1 MLKLRIERVGTIDLP
16 PDPTLNPRVEVWR
29 DNEGL
34 IAAYGE
40 TLGEECRMHL
50 PGLASFRF
58 SARGDEIAAAV
69 SATIREECVIDAY
82 LRKVLPMALQ
92 VRGREVLHASA
103 VRSPAGV
110 IALSAVSNTGKSTIA
125 FGLSRRG
132 YPLWADDAV
141 VFEISD
147 GGAGVAV
154 SLPFE
159 VRLRASAAEF
169 FSLDRTK
176 APAAA
181 SNKALPFDAQ
191 TAPLAAVCVL
201 RRFNNGGALPVSVR
215 RLSSAD
221 AFASVLTH
229 AHCFSFDDVERKGRM
244 MHNYLNLVAT
254 TPVFDVCFQPGL
266 TNLPNIFEA
275 IEQVSEQCAQR
286 GAHGSQS

>member
-1 MLKLRIERVGTIDLP
+1 MLKLRIERVRTIDLP

-69 SATIREECVIDAY
+69 PATIREECVIDAY
-82 LRKVLPMALQ
+82 LRK
-92 VRGREVLHASA
+92 VLHASA

-110 IALSAVSNTGKSTIA
+110 IALSAISNTGKSTIA

-147 GGAGVAV
+147 SGRGVAV

-169 FSLDRTK
+169 FSLDSTK
-176 APAAA
+176 ARAPAT
-181 SNKALPFDAQ
+181 NKVLPFNAQ